1 MVAVSASR
9 QYVMEEYNLESDP
22 CDYRLIRINNCIQF
36 FACFC
41 SILAL
46 FDENLRELSQIV
58 NNIADL
64 VYHTVSGC
72 MTAQVAYEIDYQL
85 SASGGQPALA
95 AATVVNNPMGKPSA
109 PTVVKY

>member
-72 MTAQVAYEIDYQL
+72 MTAQVAYEIDYQ
-85 SASGGQPALA
+85 ASVSEGQA
-95 AATVVNNPMGKPSA
+95 AVANASVVSNPMNKPSA
-109 PTVVKY
+109 PAVMKY